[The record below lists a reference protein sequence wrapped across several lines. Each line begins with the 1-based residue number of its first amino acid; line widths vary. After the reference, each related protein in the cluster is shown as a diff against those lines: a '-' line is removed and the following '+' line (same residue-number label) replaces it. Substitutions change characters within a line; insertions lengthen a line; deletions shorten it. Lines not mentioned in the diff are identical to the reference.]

1 MDESD
6 GIARSPFSFR
16 VRNFSPH
23 ILNSFQENV
32 VEFFL
37 STGAVS
43 DWTPSQST
51 QFIL

>member
-6 GIARSPFSFR
+6 EIARSPFSFR
-16 VRNFSPH
+16 VRNFLPH
-23 ILNSFQENV
+23 IFNSFQKNV

-37 STGAVS
+37 LTGVVS

>member
-1 MDESD
+1 MNLMELPDPLFPSEF
-6 GIARSPFSFR
+6 GISL
-16 VRNFSPH
+16 PH
-23 ILNSFQENV
+23 IFNSFQKNV

-43 DWTPSQST
+43 DWTPSQFT